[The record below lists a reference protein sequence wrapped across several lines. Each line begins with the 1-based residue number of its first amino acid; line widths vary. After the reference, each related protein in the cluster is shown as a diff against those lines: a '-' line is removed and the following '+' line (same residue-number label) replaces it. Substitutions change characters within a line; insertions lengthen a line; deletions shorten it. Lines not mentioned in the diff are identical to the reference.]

1 MRYIA
6 FLRGVNVGGKSLL
19 SMPML
24 RDALEKSGLEDV
36 RTYINSGNVFFTHK
50 EANEEDLS
58 LHIHEII
65 NKEFKI
71 DSGVVVFSK
80 SAWEKIIQSAP
91 GWWGKDESMKHNI
104 LIMLRPYDMPSVV
117 EAIGVLKPDI
127 EHMTPGDG
135 VLYQAM
141 SLKLFGRTTTG
152 KLAKSPVYK
161 QMTIRNYNTATK
173 ILALF

>member
-36 RTYINSGNVFFTHK
+36 QTYINSGNVFFTSQEVNQEK
-50 EANEEDLS
+50 LS
-58 LHIHEII
+58 QQIHGVI
-65 NKEFKI
+65 KDEFQI

-80 SAWEKIIQSAP
+80 LAWEKIIKNAP
-91 GWWGKDESMKHNI
+91 GWWGNDESMKHNL
-104 LIMLRPYDMPSVV
+104 LIMLRPYDMSSVV
-117 EAIGVLKPDI
+117 EAIGVLKPDL

-152 KLAKSPVYK
+152 KLAKSPIYK
-161 QMTIRNYNTATK
+161 QMTVRN
-173 ILALF
+173 